1 MATPLIGQ
9 LAWAGDAPPSASSNR
24 QALWSTPGDGQLV
37 MLMRSGAFYDAQKP
51 GLPAVP
57 LRVRVCVTNMT
68 GSNNS
73 VNLYVWTT
81 EGPLPNLNNNPDRA
95 PPANQPQTLHMQL
108 GQCVDL
114 DRPGGIIV
122 QDSTVSGTS
131 SGYYELFEETSLLRS
146 AEAAEPLHLIKHG
159 NRISYGPPKNLAVRC
174 SKLPKPTK
182 DFWAS
187 CEMDLG
193 KDQKATRVC
202 TADKFVQ
209 TKDGLIDYPASLLE
223 LVVDKNLLVRPKIS
237 DYDYNWTPVTQM
249 GCRDFVGVSVA
260 YFMVG
265 PKSPEARGT
274 LKRFSRSASQFRR
287 SIGWNNAADH
297 PRSGLQC
304 SFKPAK
310 LPPASPGPA

>member
-1 MATPLIGQ
+1 MRHYSRLLPFVVCIAAPLIGQ
-9 LAWAGDAPPSASSNR
+9 LAWAGDAPPPASSNH

-37 MLMRSGAFYDAQKP
+37 MLMRSGAFYDAKKP
-51 GLPAVP
+51 ALPAVP

-95 PPANQPQTLHMQL
+95 PPVNQPQTLHMQL

-114 DRPGGIIV
+114 DRPGEIVV

-146 AEAAEPLHLIKHG
+146 AEAAEPLHALKHG
-159 NRISYGPPKNLAVRC
+159 NRISYGPPKNLPVKC
-174 SKLPKPTK
+174 SKLPKPTP

-193 KDQKATRVC
+193 KGQMATRVC

-209 TKDGLIDYPASLLE
+209 TKDGLKDYPASLLE
-223 LVVDKNLLVRPKIS
+223 LIVDKNLLDKPKIS

-249 GCRDFVGVSVA
+249 GCRDLVGVNVA

-265 PKSPEARGT
+265 PNITGGT
-274 LKRFSRSASQFRR
+274 WDPQTVER
-287 SIGWNNAADH
+287 IGVTIQAIDWAE
-297 PRSGLQC
+297 
-304 SFKPAK
+304 
-310 LPPASPGPA
+310 